1 MKNNFLI
8 ESNDYV
14 AISSKIDN
22 IIKDIKSKDI
32 IKYDLSITSF
42 DTVLEDLNTYNFLS
56 DCKVIICYNT
66 FFLSPGE
73 FPELKKLKKYL
84 ENPSDN
90 YLILVTDS
98 LSTKKE
104 VKDLLK
110 YLDVID
116 GRISS
121 EILIKKNLDNFTM
134 DNRTVRYLSSYC
146 LGDNE
151 KILNELQKIKCYK
164 LNDEK
169 KEITIND
176 IDNLVIKNYDENVFD
191 LVNAIV
197 RRDKPLSFDI
207 LSRILQKQKDSV
219 TIVASIASQIRL
231 LYSIKTLKEDKVR
244 ESEMSSILGV
254 KQGDISIA
262 SQNCDNFSSKKLLYL
277 IDELAK
283 IDLKSKSENIDS
295 ELLLKKF
302 IFDI

>member
-98 LSTKKE
+98 LSTKK
-104 VKDLLK
+104 K
-110 YLDVID
+110 
-116 GRISS
+116 
-121 EILIKKNLDNFTM
+121 
-134 DNRTVRYLSSYC
+134 
-146 LGDNE
+146 
-151 KILNELQKIKCYK
+151 
-164 LNDEK
+164 
-169 KEITIND
+169 
-176 IDNLVIKNYDENVFD
+176 
-191 LVNAIV
+191 
-197 RRDKPLSFDI
+197 
-207 LSRILQKQKDSV
+207 
-219 TIVASIASQIRL
+219 
-231 LYSIKTLKEDKVR
+231 
-244 ESEMSSILGV
+244 
-254 KQGDISIA
+254 
-262 SQNCDNFSSKKLLYL
+262 
-277 IDELAK
+277 
-283 IDLKSKSENIDS
+283 
-295 ELLLKKF
+295 
-302 IFDI
+302 

>member
-1 MKNNFLI
+1 M
-8 ESNDYV
+8 
-14 AISSKIDN
+14 
-22 IIKDIKSKDI
+22 
-32 IKYDLSITSF
+32 
-42 DTVLEDLNTYNFLS
+42 
-56 DCKVIICYNT
+56 
-66 FFLSPGE
+66 
-73 FPELKKLKKYL
+73 
-84 ENPSDN
+84 
-90 YLILVTDS
+90 
-98 LSTKKE
+98 
-104 VKDLLK
+104 LK

>member
-14 AISSKIDN
+14 AISSKIEN
-22 IIKDIKSKDI
+22 IIKDIKSKEI
-32 IKYDLSITSF
+32 IKYDLTITNF
-42 DTVLEDLNTYNFLS
+42 DTVLENLNTYNFLS
-56 DCKVIICYNT
+56 DFKVVICYNT
-66 FFLSPGE
+66 FFLTPGDY
-73 FPELKKLKKYL
+73 PELKELKKYL

-110 YLDVID
+110 YFDVID
-116 GRISS
+116 CRISS
-121 EILIKKNLDNFTM
+121 EVLIKKNLGVFSM
-134 DNRTVRYLSSYC
+134 DNRTVRYFANYC
-146 LGDNE
+146 LGNNE

-164 LNDEK
+164 LNDIK

-176 IDNLVIKNYDENVFD
+176 IDNLVIKDYNENVFD
-191 LVNAIV
+191 IVNVIV
-197 RRDKPLSFDI
+197 RRDKTLAFDI

-219 TIVASIASQIRL
+219 TIIASIASQIRL
-231 LYSIKTLKEDKVR
+231 LYSIKILKDDGIR
-244 ESEMSSILGV
+244 ESEMALILGV
-254 KQGDISIA
+254 KQGAISIA

-277 IDELAK
+277 INELAK

-295 ELLLKKF
+295 EFLLKQF